1 MSESTTARRVVLA
14 ILLGNAVW
22 VVLIPWR
29 MVRPPTPMLE
39 AAFAAG
45 LLAVAIATGMML
57 RTAATARVGA
67 RAPRRPGG
75 AAVLVTLALSWPA
88 LQWAV
93 PGDAPWAWL
102 DGMVARA
109 VALAQPWTVT
119 AGVLLVHTG
128 AATAGALAFGTSVLT
143 QVLTLWGAAAAVVVM
158 LHALVWLL
166 GLLHSS
172 ERARESEAALAVAE
186 ERLRMSRELHD
197 LLGHRLTVIAL
208 KAELAAGLTGADPE
222 QARAETDE
230 IRQVAA
236 ATLGEVRRAVQG
248 ETVTDLRHQL
258 ESARLVLSSAG
269 VRMDVVLD
277 PLPLTAAESAL
288 LAAVVREGVTNVL
301 RHARATEVRIRLE
314 ATPGGRTF
322 GFVNDDA
329 GGAASGSRAP
339 GSRAAGTGP
348 AGTGLAGLAI
358 RCAGLGATLTAGP
371 IDGDFELRVDLPA

>member
-14 ILLGNAVW
+14 ILLGNAAW
-22 VVLIPWR
+22 VVVIPWR
-29 MVRPPTPMLE
+29 MVRPPTPVLD

-45 LLAVAIATGMML
+45 LLAVAIVTGMML
-57 RTAATARVGA
+57 RSAATARDGA
-67 RAPRRPGG
+67 RGRARVRRTPGG
-75 AAVLVTLALSWPA
+75 AAVLVTLGLWWPA
-88 LQWAV
+88 YQWAV

-102 DGMVARA
+102 AGMVAGA
-109 VALAQPWTVT
+109 VALALPWTVT
-119 AGVLLVHTG
+119 AGVVLAHTG

-143 QVLTLWGAAAAVVVM
+143 QVLTVWGAAAAVVVM

-166 GLLHSS
+166 GLLHDS

-248 ETVTDLRHQL
+248 ETVSDLRHQL

-269 VRMDVVLD
+269 VRMDVALE

-314 ATPGGRTF
+314 ATRGGRTF

-329 GGAASGSRAP
+329 GGAASGTGP
-339 GSRAAGTGP
+339 AGTGP

-358 RCAGLGATLTAGP
+358 RCADLGATLTAGP
-371 IDGDFELRVDLPA
+371 TDGDFELRVDLPA